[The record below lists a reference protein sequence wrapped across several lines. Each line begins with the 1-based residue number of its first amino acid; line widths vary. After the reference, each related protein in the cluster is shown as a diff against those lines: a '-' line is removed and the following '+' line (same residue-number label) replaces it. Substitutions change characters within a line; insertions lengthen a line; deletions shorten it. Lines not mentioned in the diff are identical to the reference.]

1 MISGV
6 GLFIVTR
13 GLGVAVHIFTRA
25 PSTSGKLCRPVA
37 WAPDDVSNRDSGR
50 WPQTRLECVFAL

>member
-1 MISGV
+1 M
-6 GLFIVTR
+6 
-13 GLGVAVHIFTRA
+13 AVHIFMPA
-25 PSTSGKLCRPVA
+25 PWTSGKLCRPVA